1 MMREVDS
8 PRSETE
14 STRHQFN
21 HQEVQVRQATGKRED
36 RTRAYGEEVRKRV
49 PSLSLQRKKVSEKLV
64 GALLT
69 MVFSAGH
76 GKEYTLTHQIS
87 N

>member
-1 MMREVDS
+1 MAKQLGRGKTDHMLM
-8 PRSETE
+8 
-14 STRHQFN
+14 
-21 HQEVQVRQATGKRED
+21 GKRFE
-36 RTRAYGEEVRKRV
+36 KSV
-49 PSLSLQRKKVSEKLV
+49 PSLSLQTKVGEKLF

-76 GKEYTLTHQIS
+76 GKEYTLAYQIS